1 MNHKSSHSLSK
12 LITTPINAINLLSEL
27 TFPVMVNNNNC
38 NNDSHNNVIPG
49 LKQIELLPAF
59 FAVSKQTENLV
70 LILFSH
76 FDNSVYF
83 HEFDPQN
90 SYFETQFDEIVDNYI
105 NNNRN
110 TIQLDSLFNIII
122 ESFQNNGNQL
132 KELFSNFEFPNNLI
146 HRFEKNNAVLN
157 SNIKVESNHDHSTN
171 SFKSNPRA
179 KPQGRSTNRQRA
191 LDYANEESD
200 DDWQSSKTSTSNPN
214 FGKKSQNSQNNPTIN
229 TTETSFPPSLLPSL
243 PFFTAS
249 LFSRFNRAQQS
260 QTDHLSQS
268 HNNQLT
274 QLYSSLDTIFFKNSF
289 SCFLS
294 PTSCSDSVPHKSL
307 QLQPQQFNQHKE
319 TTGSKKFSN
328 FNNDDDDDDDD
339 MFAGLGDSTSE
350 DESPLPPPPQKSTPT
365 PQPTPQQFNITKLI
379 LTSTQ
384 KEFKQIIGIPLT
396 KLPLVVEPTE
406 FNNGSKNQNIFDTL
420 LFNFYSKELLS
431 YNYDLLLKNII
442 SFSHRISREIHFQH
456 QNDTILQLNQIVSK
470 KDDELSKLREILRQ
484 TQETLSQK
492 EELLSKL
499 VQNNQYNHN
508 SHGDNG
514 NNNHIDK
521 YDSFNDD
528 NSGYNDQNDM
538 FENQDEFIPQKTH
551 SQDAYTNNNVMNKTI
566 PQTSQVSVSQHRE
579 ARGAKKAL
587 MWKKTQLKKN
597 TRNHDTSD
605 EDIF

>member
-12 LITTPINAINLLSEL
+12 LTTTPINAINLLSEL
-27 TFPVMVNNNNC
+27 TFPVMVNNNN
-38 NNDSHNNVIPG
+38 NNNNNCNVIPG

-70 LILFSH
+70 FILFSH

-83 HEFDPQN
+83 HEFDPHN
-90 SYFETQFDEIVDNYI
+90 SYFETQFDEIVDNYT

-110 TIQLDSLFNIII
+110 TIQLDRLFNIII

-132 KELFSNFEFPNNLI
+132 KELFSNFEFPNDLI

-157 SNIKVESNHDHSTN
+157 SNIKSESNYDHSTN
-171 SFKSNPRA
+171 SFKSNPRG

-200 DDWQSSKTSTSNPN
+200 DDWQSRKTSTSTPN
-214 FGKKSQNSQNNPTIN
+214 FGKQSQNSQNNPTIN
-229 TTETSFPPSLLPSL
+229 KTKAPFPPSLLPSL

-260 QTDHLSQS
+260 QTDYLSQS
-268 HNNQLT
+268 HNNQLI

-294 PTSCSDSVPHKSL
+294 PTPCSDSAPHKSP
-307 QLQPQQFNQHKE
+307 QLQPQRFNQHKK
-319 TTGSKKFSN
+319 TSGSKTFSN
-328 FNNDDDDDDDD
+328 FNNYNDDDDDDDDD

-365 PQPTPQQFNITKLI
+365 PQLTPQQFNITKLI
-379 LTSTQ
+379 ITSTQ
-384 KEFKQIIGIPLT
+384 KEFKQIIRIPLT
-396 KLPLVVEPTE
+396 KLPLAEQTE
-406 FNNGSKNQNIFDTL
+406 FNNGSNSRNIFDSL
-420 LFNFYSKELLS
+420 YSRELLS

-442 SFSHRISREIHFQH
+442 SFSHRISREVHFQH
-456 QNDTILQLNQIVSK
+456 QNDTILQLNQTVSK

-508 SHGDNG
+508 SSGDNG

-521 YDSFNDD
+521 YDSFNED

-538 FENQDEFIPQKTH
+538 FENQNEFIPQKTH
-551 SQDAYTNNNVMNKTI
+551 SQDAYSNNNIMNKTI
-566 PQTSQVSVSQHRE
+566 PQTSQVPVSQHRE

-597 TRNHDTSD
+597 TINHDTSD